1 LVDLRKRRRLGEC
14 LAHAGFLAIF
24 LLVALTFAAP
34 RLSAQPPPM
43 ISRIRIVGNQRV
55 EEDAIRIH
63 ITAQPGQPLNEAT
76 VDQDVKAIYRMGFFE
91 SVNATVDQQ
100 AGQAILTYHVK
111 ERPLITDVRTEGMNE
126 IKPTADEVVGAIK
139 LHPGVVEDPQLVQA
153 SIQALRQVYQ
163 SKGYLDANITFRT
176 VPGPNNTAIGVFHVN
191 EGPQVAISDIKFVG
205 NKAFSAR
212 KLSGLMETR
221 KHNLLSRFFNT
232 GTLDRSK
239 LQQDTDRLTAF
250 YYNHGYLQVHIGDPV
265 VTRHGNKISVTVN
278 IDEGPVFRVG
288 KVGVAGDL
296 KFPKNDLTSK
306 LTLKPKKVFSGADME
321 HDVLTLSDFYSD
333 RGYAFVNVDPRTQVD
348 PAAHR
353 VDVTYLVTPGNE
365 VLVDRIKIS
374 GNTKTS
380 DKVIRREI
388 KVQEQE
394 PYSASK
400 IQASKLRLDQLGYFQ
415 SVRLSTEP
423 SRQPDK
429 INLDV
434 NVQEGN
440 TASFQVG
447 GGYDSASSL
456 FGTFLL
462 QNTNLFGGGE
472 SASFSAEIGFLF
484 ENFSV
489 SYTEPWF
496 LDMPLAVSVQG
507 FDNTLYLF
515 SFNQSEAGFL
525 INSGYPLADLGLRK
539 LGPFSLEHVT
549 AGLGYQFES
558 VGISNLS
565 PFTTFDIQ
573 RAKGFSRVSEILPSL
588 RRFTVDN
595 PTDPRS
601 GSIESLDLEVAGL
614 GGIPFIK
621 GVVHGHW
628 FFPFIKNPTLG
639 EWVYSP
645 SVTFGYGTELQTGT
659 GGELPLFERFF
670 PGGLNGQGQ
679 VRGYEIYS
687 LGPQVTLFNQFGQPF
702 GVEQVGGSKELLFS
716 QQISF
721 PIIES
726 LGLRGQAFFDAGN
739 AFRLSDSLSFNGLQY
754 AWGVGLFWKSPFGP
768 ITVDIAKPINR
779 RPNDQSTVFDFGAGA
794 PL

>member
-1 LVDLRKRRRLGEC
+1 MDLRKRRRLGEC
-14 LAHAGFLAIF
+14 LAHAVCLAVF

-34 RLSAQPPPM
+34 RLSAQPPPV

-63 ITAQPGQPLNEAT
+63 ITAQPGQLLNEAT

-91 SVNATVDQQ
+91 SVNATVDRQG
-100 AGQAILTYHVK
+100 GQAILTYHVK
-111 ERPLITDVRTEGMNE
+111 ERPLITDVRTEGMKE

-153 SIQALRQVYQ
+153 SIQALRQSYQ

-176 VPGPNNTAIGVFHVN
+176 VPGPNNTAIGVFHVD

-239 LQQDTDRLTAF
+239 LQQDIDRLTAY

-265 VTRHGNKISVTVN
+265 VTRHGNKINVTVN
-278 IDEGPVFRVG
+278 IDEGPVFKVG

-296 KFPKNDLTSK
+296 KFPKDDLTSK

-353 VDVTYLVTPGNE
+353 VDITYLITPGNE

-462 QNTNLFGGGE
+462 QNTYLFGGGE

-496 LDMPLAVSVQG
+496 LDMPLAVSLQG

-558 VGISNLS
+558 VGITNLS

-601 GSIESLDLEVAGL
+601 GSIESLDLEIAGL
-614 GGIPFIK
+614 GGTPFIK
-621 GVVHGHW
+621 GVAHGHW

-645 SVTFGYGTELQTGT
+645 SVTFGIGTELQTGT

-739 AFRLSDSLSFNGLQY
+739 AFRLSDSLSFSGLQY

>member
-1 LVDLRKRRRLGEC
+1 LVDLRKRCRPGQRLV
-14 LAHAGFLAIF
+14 HAVFLFLA
-24 LLVALTFAAP
+24 LMLAAQ
-34 RLSAQPPPM
+34 RTAAQPQPT
-43 ISRIRIVGNQRV
+43 ISRVRIVGNQRV

-63 ITAQPGQPLNEAT
+63 LTAQPGQPLNDAV
-76 VDQDVKAIYRMGFFE
+76 VDQDVKAVYRMGFFTDVHA
-91 SVNATVDQQ
+91 SVERQGD
-100 AGQAILTYHVK
+100 QAILTYHVK
-111 ERPLITDVRTEGMNE
+111 ERPLITDVRTEGMSE

-139 LHPGVVEDPQLVQA
+139 LHSGVIEDPQLVQS
-153 SIQALRQVYQ
+153 SIQALRSVYQ
-163 SKGYLDANITFRT
+163 SKGYLDADITFRT
-176 VPGPNNTAIGVFHVN
+176 VPGANNTAVGVFHVS
-191 EGPQVAISDIKFVG
+191 EGPLVEVSAIKFVG
-205 NKAFSAR
+205 NKTFSDSR
-212 KLSGLMETR
+212 LRGLMETR
-221 KHNLLSRFFNT
+221 KHNILSRFFNT
-232 GTLDRSK
+232 GTLDRAK
-239 LQQDTDRLTAF
+239 LQDDVDRMTAF
-250 YYNHGYLQVHIGDPV
+250 YYNHGYLQVHIGDPAIS
-265 VTRHGNKISVTVN
+265 RHGNSIIVTVT
-278 IDEGPVFRVG
+278 IDEGPVFTVG
-288 KVGVAGDL
+288 KVGVGGDL
-296 KFPKNDLTSK
+296 KFPKSDLTSK
-306 LTLKPKKVFSGADME
+306 LTLKPHKVFSGADME

-348 PAAHR
+348 PVAHR
-353 VDVTYLVTPGNE
+353 VDVTYAITPGNE
-365 VLVDRIKIS
+365 VLIDRIKIS

-400 IQASKLRLDQLGYFQ
+400 IQISKQRLDSLGYFQ

-423 SRQPDK
+423 ARQPDK

-484 ENFSV
+484 ENLSV

-496 LDMPLAVSVQG
+496 LDMPLAVSLQG
-507 FDNTLYLF
+507 FDNQLYLF
-515 SFNQSEAGFL
+515 SFNQSEIGFL
-525 INSGYPLADLGLRK
+525 LNSGYPLADLGLRK
-539 LGPFSLEHVT
+539 LGPFSLEHIT

-573 RAKGFSRVSEILPSL
+573 NAKGTSKVSEFLPSI
-588 RRFTVDN
+588 RRFTVDD
-595 PTDPRS
+595 PRDPRS
-601 GSIESLDLEVAGL
+601 GSVQSLDLELAGL
-614 GGIPFIK
+614 GGTPFIK
-621 GVVHGHW
+621 GVLHGHW
-628 FFPFIKNPTLG
+628 FFPFIKNPRFG

-645 SVTFGYGTELQTGT
+645 SFTLGYGTELETGN
-659 GGELPLFERFF
+659 GGNLPLYERFF

-716 QQISF
+716 QQIGF
-721 PIIES
+721 PILDA
-726 LGLRGQAFFDAGN
+726 LGLRGNVFFDAGN
-739 AFRLSDSLSFNGLQY
+739 SFLARESITFSGLQY

-768 ITVDIAKPINR
+768 INVDIAKPINR
-779 RPNDQSTVFDFGAGA
+779 RPNDQHTVFDFGAGA

>member
-14 LAHAGFLAIF
+14 LAYAAF
-24 LLVALTFAAP
+24 LLVALTFVAP
-34 RLSAQPPPM
+34 RLGAQPPPV

-63 ITAQPGQPLNEAT
+63 LTAQPGQPLNEAT
-76 VDQDVKAIYRMGFFE
+76 VDRDVKAIYRMGFFE
-91 SVNATVDQQ
+91 SVNASVDQQ
-100 AGQAILTYHVK
+100 GGQSILTYHVK

-139 LHPGVVEDPQLVQA
+139 LHSGVVEDPQLVQA

-176 VPGPNNTAIGVFHVN
+176 VPGANNTAIGIFHVS

-232 GTLDRSK
+232 GTLDRTK

-265 VTRHGNKISVTVN
+265 VTRHRNEITVTVN
-278 IDEGPVFRVG
+278 IDEGPIFKVG
-288 KVGVAGDL
+288 KIDVAGDL
-296 KFPKNDLTSK
+296 KFPKDDLTSK

-333 RGYAFVNVDPRTQVD
+333 RGYAFVNVDPRTRVD

-353 VDVTYLVTPGNE
+353 VDIAYLITPGNE

-496 LDMPLAVSVQG
+496 LDMPLAVSIQG

-525 INSGYPLADLGLRK
+525 LNTGYPLADLGLRK

-558 VGISNLS
+558 VGITNLS

-601 GSIESLDLEVAGL
+601 GSVQSLDLEVAGL
-614 GGIPFIK
+614 GGTPFIK
-621 GVVHGHW
+621 GVAHGHW

-645 SVTFGYGTELQTGT
+645 AVTFGIGTELQTGT

-739 AFRLSDSLSFNGLQY
+739 SFRLSDSLSFNGLQY

>member
-14 LAHAGFLAIF
+14 LAHAVCLAVF

-34 RLSAQPPPM
+34 RLSAQPPPV

-63 ITAQPGQPLNEAT
+63 ITAQPGQLLNEAT

-91 SVNATVDQQ
+91 SVNATVDRQG
-100 AGQAILTYHVK
+100 GQAILTYHVK
-111 ERPLITDVRTEGMNE
+111 ERPLITDVRTEGMKE

-153 SIQALRQVYQ
+153 SIQALRQIYQ

-176 VPGPNNTAIGVFHVN
+176 VPGPNNTAIGVFHVD

-239 LQQDTDRLTAF
+239 LQQDIDRLTAY
-250 YYNHGYLQVHIGDPV
+250 YYNHGYLQVHIGDPL
-265 VTRHGNKISVTVN
+265 VTRHGNKINVTVN
-278 IDEGPVFRVG
+278 IDEGPVFKVG

-296 KFPKNDLTSK
+296 KFPKDDLTSK

-353 VDVTYLVTPGNE
+353 VDITYLITPGNE

-496 LDMPLAVSVQG
+496 LDMPLAVSLQG

-558 VGISNLS
+558 VGITNLS

-601 GSIESLDLEVAGL
+601 GSIESLDLEIAGL
-614 GGIPFIK
+614 GGTPFIK
-621 GVVHGHW
+621 GVAHGHW

-645 SVTFGYGTELQTGT
+645 SVTFGIGTELQTGT

-739 AFRLSDSLSFNGLQY
+739 AFRLSDSLSFSGLQY

>member
-14 LAHAGFLAIF
+14 LAHAGFLAVF
-24 LLVALTFAAP
+24 LLVALTFSAP
-34 RLSAQPPPM
+34 RLSAQPPPT

>member
-1 LVDLRKRRRLGEC
+1 
-14 LAHAGFLAIF
+14 
-24 LLVALTFAAP
+24 
-34 RLSAQPPPM
+34 
-43 ISRIRIVGNQRV
+43 
-55 EEDAIRIH
+55 
-63 ITAQPGQPLNEAT
+63 
-76 VDQDVKAIYRMGFFE
+76 
-91 SVNATVDQQ
+91 
-100 AGQAILTYHVK
+100 
-111 ERPLITDVRTEGMNE
+111 
-126 IKPTADEVVGAIK
+126 
-139 LHPGVVEDPQLVQA
+139 
-153 SIQALRQVYQ
+153 
-163 SKGYLDANITFRT
+163 
-176 VPGPNNTAIGVFHVN
+176 
-191 EGPQVAISDIKFVG
+191 
-205 NKAFSAR
+205 
-212 KLSGLMETR
+212 
-221 KHNLLSRFFNT
+221 
-232 GTLDRSK
+232 
-239 LQQDTDRLTAF
+239 
-250 YYNHGYLQVHIGDPV
+250 
-265 VTRHGNKISVTVN
+265 
-278 IDEGPVFRVG
+278 
-288 KVGVAGDL
+288 
-296 KFPKNDLTSK
+296 
-306 LTLKPKKVFSGADME
+306 
-321 HDVLTLSDFYSD
+321 
-333 RGYAFVNVDPRTQVD
+333 NVDPRTQVD

-400 IQASKLRLDQLGYFQ
+400 IQISKQRLDSLGYFQ

-423 SRQPDK
+423 ARQPDK

-447 GGYDSASSL
+447 RGYDSASSL

-472 SASFSAEIGFLF
+472 SAAFSAEIGFLF
-484 ENFSV
+484 QNLSV

-496 LDMPLAVSVQG
+496 LDMPLAVSLQG
-507 FDNTLYLF
+507 FDNKLYLF
-515 SFNQSEAGFL
+515 SFDQSEIGFL
-525 INSGYPLADLGLRK
+525 LNSGYPLADLGLRK
-539 LGPFSLEHVT
+539 LGPFSLEHIT

-601 GSIESLDLEVAGL
+601 GSIERLDLEIAGL
-614 GGIPFIK
+614 GGTPFIK
-621 GVVHGHW
+621 G
-628 FFPFIKNPTLG
+628 
-639 EWVYSP
+639 
-645 SVTFGYGTELQTGT
+645 GT

-716 QQISF
+716 NQIGF
-721 PIIES
+721 PILDA
-726 LGLRGQAFFDAGN
+726 LGLRGNVFFDAGN
-739 AFRLSDSLSFNGLQY
+739 SFLARESITFSGLQY
-754 AWGVGLFWKSPFGP
+754 AWGVG
-768 ITVDIAKPINR
+768 
-779 RPNDQSTVFDFGAGA
+779 
-794 PL
+794 

>member
-1 LVDLRKRRRLGEC
+1 VDLRKRRRLGEC
-14 LAHAGFLAIF
+14 LAHAVCLAIF

-34 RLSAQPPPM
+34 RLSAQPPPV
-43 ISRIRIVGNQRV
+43 ISRIRIAGNQRV

-100 AGQAILTYHVK
+100 GGQAILTYHVK
-111 ERPLITDVRTEGMNE
+111 ERPLITDVRTEGMNQ

-139 LHPGVVEDPQLVQA
+139 LHSGVVEDPQLVQA

-176 VPGPNNTAIGVFHVN
+176 VPGPNNTAIGVFHVD

-205 NKAFSAR
+205 NKTFSAR

-239 LQQDTDRLTAF
+239 LQQDIDRLTAY
-250 YYNHGYLQVHIGDPV
+250 YYNHGYLQVHIGDPI

-278 IDEGPVFRVG
+278 IDEGPVFKVG

-296 KFPKNDLTSK
+296 KFPKDDLTSK

-353 VDVTYLVTPGNE
+353 VDITYLVTPGNE

-558 VGISNLS
+558 VGITNLS

-614 GGIPFIK
+614 GGTPFIK
-621 GVVHGHW
+621 GVAHGHW

-645 SVTFGYGTELQTGT
+645 SVTFGIGTELQTGT

-716 QQISF
+716 QQVSF

-726 LGLRGQAFFDAGN
+726 LGLRGEAFFDAGN
-739 AFRLSDSLSFNGLQY
+739 AFRLSDSLSFSGLQY

>member
-1 LVDLRKRRRLGEC
+1 MDLRKRCRPGQRLV
-14 LAHAGFLAIF
+14 HAVFLFLA
-24 LLVALTFAAP
+24 LMLAAQ
-34 RLSAQPPPM
+34 RTAAQPQPT
-43 ISRIRIVGNQRV
+43 ISRVRIVGNQRV

-63 ITAQPGQPLNEAT
+63 LTAQPGQPLNDAV
-76 VDQDVKAIYRMGFFE
+76 VDQDVKAVYRMGFFTDVHA
-91 SVNATVDQQ
+91 SVERQG
-100 AGQAILTYHVK
+100 GQAILTYHVK
-111 ERPLITDVRTEGMNE
+111 ERPLITDVRTEGMSE

-139 LHPGVVEDPQLVQA
+139 LHSGVIEDPQLVQS
-153 SIQALRQVYQ
+153 SIQALRSVYQ
-163 SKGYLDANITFRT
+163 SKGYLDADITFRT
-176 VPGPNNTAIGVFHVN
+176 VPGASNTAVGVFHVS
-191 EGPQVAISDIKFVG
+191 EGPLVEVSAIKFVG
-205 NKAFSAR
+205 NKTFSDSR
-212 KLSGLMETR
+212 LRGLMETR
-221 KHNLLSRFFNT
+221 KHNILSRFFNT
-232 GTLDRSK
+232 GTLDRAK
-239 LQQDTDRLTAF
+239 LQDDVDRMTAF
-250 YYNHGYLQVHIGDPV
+250 YYNHGYLQVHIGDPAIS
-265 VTRHGNKISVTVN
+265 RHGNSIIVTVT
-278 IDEGPVFRVG
+278 IDEGSVFTVG
-288 KVGVAGDL
+288 KVGVGGDL
-296 KFPKNDLTSK
+296 KFPKSDLTSK
-306 LTLKPKKVFSGADME
+306 LTLKPHKVFSGADME

-348 PAAHR
+348 PLGHR
-353 VDVTYLVTPGNE
+353 VDVTYAITPGNE
-365 VLVDRIKIS
+365 VLIDRIKIS

-400 IQASKLRLDQLGYFQ
+400 IQISKQRLDSLGYFQ

-423 SRQPDK
+423 ARQPDK

-484 ENFSV
+484 ENLSV

-496 LDMPLAVSVQG
+496 LDMPLAVSLQG
-507 FDNTLYLF
+507 FDNQLYLF
-515 SFNQSEAGFL
+515 SFNQSEIGFL
-525 INSGYPLADLGLRK
+525 LNSGYPLADLGLRK
-539 LGPFSLEHVT
+539 LGPFSLEHIT

-573 RAKGFSRVSEILPSL
+573 NAKGTSRVSEFLPSI
-588 RRFTVDN
+588 RRFTVDD
-595 PTDPRS
+595 PRDPRS
-601 GSIESLDLEVAGL
+601 GSVQSLDLELAGL
-614 GGIPFIK
+614 GGTPFIK
-621 GVVHGHW
+621 GVLHGHW
-628 FFPFIKNPTLG
+628 FFPFIKNPRFG

-645 SVTFGYGTELQTGT
+645 SFTLGYGTALETGN
-659 GGELPLFERFF
+659 GGNLPLYERFF

-716 QQISF
+716 QQIGF
-721 PIIES
+721 PILDA
-726 LGLRGQAFFDAGN
+726 LGLRGNVFFDAGN
-739 AFRLSDSLSFNGLQY
+739 SFLARESITFSGLQY

-768 ITVDIAKPINR
+768 INVDIAKPINR
-779 RPNDQSTVFDFGAGA
+779 RPNDQHTVFDFGAGA

>member
-1 LVDLRKRRRLGEC
+1 MDLRKRCRPGERVV
-14 LAHAGFLAIF
+14 HAIF
-24 LLVALTFAAP
+24 LLLALIVAAQ
-34 RLSAQPPPM
+34 RVRAQPSPT
-43 ISRIRIVGNQRV
+43 ISRVRIVGNQRV

-63 ITAQPGQPLNEAT
+63 ISAQPGQPLNDAV
-76 VDQDVKAIYRMGFFE
+76 VDQDVKTIYRMGFFTD
-91 SVNATVDQQ
+91 VHATVDQ
-100 AGQAILTYHVK
+100 AGGQAILTYHVK
-111 ERPLITDVRTEGMNE
+111 ERPLITDVRTEGMSE

-139 LHPGVVEDPQLVQA
+139 LHSGVIEDPQLVQS

-163 SKGYLDANITFRT
+163 SKGYLDANFTFRT
-176 VPGPNNTAIGVFHVN
+176 VPGPNNTAIGVFDVI
-191 EGPQVAISDIKFVG
+191 EGPLVEVSDVKFVG
-205 NKAFSAR
+205 NRAFSAR
-212 KLSGLMETR
+212 RLRGLMETR

-232 GTLDRSK
+232 GTLDRTK
-239 LQQDTDRLTAF
+239 LQNDVDRLTAF
-250 YYNHGYLQVHIGDPV
+250 YYNHGYLQVHIGDPTI
-265 VTRHGNKISVTVN
+265 TRHDNSIIVTVT
-278 IDEGPVFRVG
+278 IDEGPVFKVG

-296 KFPKNDLTSK
+296 KFPKDELTSK
-306 LTLKPKKVFSGADME
+306 LTLKPNKVFSGADME

-348 PAAHR
+348 PTAHR
-353 VDVTYLVTPGNE
+353 VDITYAVTPGNE
-365 VLVDRIKIS
+365 VLIDRIKIS

-400 IQASKLRLDQLGYFQ
+400 IQASKQRLDSLGYFQ

-423 SRQPDK
+423 ARQPDK

-472 SASFSAEIGFLF
+472 SAAFSAEIGFLF
-484 ENFSV
+484 ENLSV

-496 LDMPLAVSVQG
+496 LDMPLAVSFQG
-507 FDNTLYLF
+507 FDNKLYLF
-515 SFNQSEAGFL
+515 SFDQSEIGFS

-539 LGPFSLEHVT
+539 LGPFSLEHIT

-573 RAKGFSRVSEILPSL
+573 SPKGYSRVSEILPSI

-595 PTDPRS
+595 PTRPAQRLGREPRP
-601 GSIESLDLEVAGL
+601 GVRRTRRHSIHQGCRAWALV
-614 GGIPFIK
+614 
-621 GVVHGHW
+621 
-628 FFPFIKNPTLG
+628 FPFHQESDARRMGLLALDHVRHRHRASNRHRRQLAAVRALLPRRAQWAG
-639 EWVYSP
+639 P
-645 SVTFGYGTELQTGT
+645 GT
-659 GGELPLFERFF
+659 
-670 PGGLNGQGQ
+670 
-679 VRGYEIYS
+679 
-687 LGPQVTLFNQFGQPF
+687 
-702 GVEQVGGSKELLFS
+702 
-716 QQISF
+716 
-721 PIIES
+721 
-726 LGLRGQAFFDAGN
+726 
-739 AFRLSDSLSFNGLQY
+739 RL
-754 AWGVGLFWKSPFGP
+754 
-768 ITVDIAKPINR
+768 
-779 RPNDQSTVFDFGAGA
+779 
-794 PL
+794 

>member
-34 RLSAQPPPM
+34 RLSAQPPPV

-100 AGQAILTYHVK
+100 GGQAILTYHVK

-139 LHPGVVEDPQLVQA
+139 LHPGVIEDPQLVQA

-176 VPGPNNTAIGVFHVN
+176 IPGPNNTAIGVFHVD
-191 EGPQVAISDIKFVG
+191 EGPQVAINEIKFVG

-232 GTLDRSK
+232 GTLDRNK

-265 VTRHGNKISVTVN
+265 VTRHGNKINVTVN
-278 IDEGPVFRVG
+278 IDEGPVFKVG

-296 KFPKNDLTSK
+296 KFPKDDLTSK

-348 PAAHR
+348 PTAHR

-400 IQASKLRLDQLGYFQ
+400 IQASKQRLDQLGYFQ

-489 SYTEPWF
+489 NYTEPWF
-496 LDMPLAVSVQG
+496 LDMPLAVSLQG

-558 VGISNLS
+558 VGITNLS

-614 GGIPFIK
+614 GGTPFIK
-621 GVVHGHW
+621 GVAHGHW

-639 EWVYSP
+639 EWIYSP
-645 SVTFGYGTELQTGT
+645 SVTFGYGQELQTGT

-702 GVEQVGGSKELLFS
+702 AVEQVGGSKELLFS

-726 LGLRGQAFFDAGN
+726 LGLRGEAFLDAGN
-739 AFRLSDSLSFNGLQY
+739 SFRLSDSLSFNGLQY

>member
-1 LVDLRKRRRLGEC
+1 MDLRKRCRPGQRLV
-14 LAHAGFLAIF
+14 HAVFLFLA
-24 LLVALTFAAP
+24 LMLAAQ
-34 RLSAQPPPM
+34 RTAAQPQPT
-43 ISRIRIVGNQRV
+43 ISRVRIVGNQRV

-63 ITAQPGQPLNEAT
+63 LTAQPGQPLNDAV
-76 VDQDVKAIYRMGFFE
+76 VDQDVKAVYRMGFFTDVHA
-91 SVNATVDQQ
+91 SVERQGD
-100 AGQAILTYHVK
+100 QAILTYHVK
-111 ERPLITDVRTEGMNE
+111 ERPLITDVRTEGMSE

-139 LHPGVVEDPQLVQA
+139 LHSGVIEDPQLVQS
-153 SIQALRQVYQ
+153 SIQALRSVYQ
-163 SKGYLDANITFRT
+163 SKGYLDADITFRT
-176 VPGPNNTAIGVFHVN
+176 VPGANNTAVGVFHVS
-191 EGPQVAISDIKFVG
+191 EGPLVEVSAIKFVG
-205 NKAFSAR
+205 NKTFSDSR
-212 KLSGLMETR
+212 LRGLMETR
-221 KHNLLSRFFNT
+221 KHNILSRFFNT
-232 GTLDRSK
+232 GTLDRAK
-239 LQQDTDRLTAF
+239 LQDDVDRMTAF
-250 YYNHGYLQVHIGDPV
+250 YYNHGYLQVHIGDPAIS
-265 VTRHGNKISVTVN
+265 RHGNSIIVTVT
-278 IDEGPVFRVG
+278 IDEGSVFTVG
-288 KVGVAGDL
+288 KVGVGGDL
-296 KFPKNDLTSK
+296 KFPKSDLTSK
-306 LTLKPKKVFSGADME
+306 LTLKPHKVFSGADME

-348 PAAHR
+348 PLAHR
-353 VDVTYLVTPGNE
+353 VDVTYAITPGNE
-365 VLVDRIKIS
+365 VLIDRIKIS

-400 IQASKLRLDQLGYFQ
+400 IQISKQRLDSLGYFQ

-423 SRQPDK
+423 ARQPDK

-484 ENFSV
+484 ENLSV

-496 LDMPLAVSVQG
+496 LDMPLAVSLQG
-507 FDNTLYLF
+507 FDNQLYLF
-515 SFNQSEAGFL
+515 SFNQSEIGFL
-525 INSGYPLADLGLRK
+525 LNSGYPLADLGLRK
-539 LGPFSLEHVT
+539 LGPFSLEHIT

-573 RAKGFSRVSEILPSL
+573 NAKGTSRVSEFLPSI
-588 RRFTVDN
+588 RRFTVDD
-595 PTDPRS
+595 PRDPRS
-601 GSIESLDLEVAGL
+601 GSVESLDLELAGL
-614 GGIPFIK
+614 GGTPFIK
-621 GVVHGHW
+621 GVLHGHW
-628 FFPFIKNPTLG
+628 FFPFIKNPRFG

-645 SVTFGYGTELQTGT
+645 SFTLGYGTALETGN
-659 GGELPLFERFF
+659 GGNLPLYERFF

-716 QQISF
+716 QQIGF
-721 PIIES
+721 PILDA
-726 LGLRGQAFFDAGN
+726 LGLRGNVFFDAGN
-739 AFRLSDSLSFNGLQY
+739 SFLARESITFSGLQY

-768 ITVDIAKPINR
+768 INVDIAKPINR
-779 RPNDQSTVFDFGAGA
+779 RPNDQHTVFDFGAGA

>member
-1 LVDLRKRRRLGEC
+1 VDLRKRCRPGERLV
-14 LAHAGFLAIF
+14 HAVFLFLA
-24 LLVALTFAAP
+24 LMLAAQ
-34 RLSAQPPPM
+34 RTSAQPQPI
-43 ISRIRIVGNQRV
+43 ISRVRIVGNQRV

-63 ITAQPGQPLNEAT
+63 LTAQPGQPLNDAV
-76 VDQDVKAIYRMGFFE
+76 VDQDVKAIYRMGFFTDVHA
-91 SVNATVDQQ
+91 SVEQQ
-100 AGQAILTYHVK
+100 GGQVILTYHVK
-111 ERPLITDVRTEGMNE
+111 ERPLITDVRTEGMSE

-139 LHPGVVEDPQLVQA
+139 LHSGVIEDPQLVQS
-153 SIQALRQVYQ
+153 SIQALRSVYQ
-163 SKGYLDANITFRT
+163 SKGYLDADITFRT
-176 VPGPNNTAIGVFHVN
+176 VPGPSNTAVGVFHVS
-191 EGPQVAISDIKFVG
+191 EGPLVEVSAVKFVG
-205 NKAFSAR
+205 NKAFSDSR
-212 KLSGLMETR
+212 LRGLMETR
-221 KHNLLSRFFNT
+221 KHNILSRFFNS
-232 GTLDRSK
+232 GTLDRAK
-239 LQQDTDRLTAF
+239 LQDDVDRMTAF
-250 YYNHGYLQVHIGDPV
+250 YYNHGYLQVHIGDPAIS
-265 VTRHGNKISVTVN
+265 RHGNSIIVTVT
-278 IDEGPVFRVG
+278 IDEGSVFTVG
-288 KVGVAGDL
+288 KVGVGGDL
-296 KFPKNDLTSK
+296 KFPRSDLTSK
-306 LTLKPKKVFSGADME
+306 LTLKPHKVFSGADME

-348 PAAHR
+348 PLAHR
-353 VDVTYLVTPGNE
+353 VDVTYAVTPGNE
-365 VLVDRIKIS
+365 VLIDRIKIS

-400 IQASKLRLDQLGYFQ
+400 IQVSKQRLDSLGYFQ

-423 SRQPDK
+423 ARQPDK

-484 ENFSV
+484 ENLSV

-496 LDMPLAVSVQG
+496 LDMPLAVSLQG
-507 FDNTLYLF
+507 FDNQLYLF
-515 SFNQSEAGFL
+515 SFNQSEIGFL
-525 INSGYPLADLGLRK
+525 LNSGYPLADLGLRK
-539 LGPFSLEHVT
+539 LGPFSLEHIT

-573 RAKGFSRVSEILPSL
+573 NAKGTSRVSEFLPSI
-588 RRFTVDN
+588 RRFTVDD
-595 PTDPRS
+595 PRDPRS
-601 GSIESLDLEVAGL
+601 GSIQSLDLEFAGL
-614 GGIPFIK
+614 GGTPFIK
-621 GVVHGHW
+621 GVLHGHW
-628 FFPFIKNPTLG
+628 FFPFIKNPRFG

-645 SVTFGYGTELQTGT
+645 SFTLGYGTELETGN
-659 GGELPLFERFF
+659 GGNLPLYERFF

-716 QQISF
+716 QQIGF
-721 PIIES
+721 PILDA
-726 LGLRGQAFFDAGN
+726 LGLRGNVFFDAGN
-739 AFRLSDSLSFNGLQY
+739 SFLASQSITFSGLQY

-768 ITVDIAKPINR
+768 INVDIAKPINR
-779 RPNDQSTVFDFGAGA
+779 RPNDQHTVFDFGAGA

>member
-1 LVDLRKRRRLGEC
+1 MDLRKRCRPGQRLV
-14 LAHAGFLAIF
+14 HAVFLFLA
-24 LLVALTFAAP
+24 LMLAAQ
-34 RLSAQPPPM
+34 RTAAQPQPT
-43 ISRIRIVGNQRV
+43 ISRVRIVGNQRV

-63 ITAQPGQPLNEAT
+63 LTAQPGQPLNDAV
-76 VDQDVKAIYRMGFFE
+76 VDQDVKAIYRMGFFTDVHA
-91 SVNATVDQQ
+91 SVERQG
-100 AGQAILTYHVK
+100 GQAILTYHVK
-111 ERPLITDVRTEGMNE
+111 ERPLITDVRTEGMSE

-139 LHPGVVEDPQLVQA
+139 LHSGVIEDPQLVQS
-153 SIQALRQVYQ
+153 SIQALRSVYQ
-163 SKGYLDANITFRT
+163 SKGYLDADITFRT
-176 VPGPNNTAIGVFHVN
+176 VPGANNTAVGVFHVS
-191 EGPQVAISDIKFVG
+191 EGPLVEVSAIKFVG
-205 NKAFSAR
+205 NKTFSDSR
-212 KLSGLMETR
+212 LRGLMETR
-221 KHNLLSRFFNT
+221 KHNILSRFFNT
-232 GTLDRSK
+232 GTLDRAK
-239 LQQDTDRLTAF
+239 LQDDVDRLTAF
-250 YYNHGYLQVHIGDPV
+250 YYNHGYLQVHIGDPAIS
-265 VTRHGNKISVTVN
+265 RHGNSIIVTVT
-278 IDEGPVFRVG
+278 IDEGSVFTVG
-288 KVGVAGDL
+288 KVGVGGDL
-296 KFPKNDLTSK
+296 KFPKSDLTSK
-306 LTLKPKKVFSGADME
+306 LTLKPHKVFSGADME

-348 PAAHR
+348 PLAHR
-353 VDVTYLVTPGNE
+353 VDVTYAITPGNE
-365 VLVDRIKIS
+365 VLIDRIKIS

-400 IQASKLRLDQLGYFQ
+400 IQISKQRLDSLGYFQ

-423 SRQPDK
+423 ARQPDK

-472 SASFSAEIGFLF
+472 SAAFSAEIGFLF
-484 ENFSV
+484 ENLSV

-496 LDMPLAVSVQG
+496 LDMPLAVSLQG
-507 FDNTLYLF
+507 FDNQLYLF
-515 SFNQSEAGFL
+515 SFNQSEIGFL
-525 INSGYPLADLGLRK
+525 LNSGYPLADLGLRK
-539 LGPFSLEHVT
+539 LGPFSLEHIT

-573 RAKGFSRVSEILPSL
+573 NAKGTNLVSEFLPSI
-588 RRFTVDN
+588 RRFTVDD
-595 PTDPRS
+595 PRDPRS
-601 GSIESLDLEVAGL
+601 GSVESLDLELAGL
-614 GGIPFIK
+614 GGTPFIK
-621 GVVHGHW
+621 GVLHGHW
-628 FFPFIKNPTLG
+628 FFPFIKNPRFG

-645 SVTFGYGTELQTGT
+645 SFTLGYGTALETGN
-659 GGELPLFERFF
+659 GGNLPLYQRFF

-716 QQISF
+716 QQIGF
-721 PIIES
+721 PILDA
-726 LGLRGQAFFDAGN
+726 LGLRGNVFFDAGN
-739 AFRLSDSLSFNGLQY
+739 SFLARDSITFSGLQY

-768 ITVDIAKPINR
+768 INVDIAKPINR
-779 RPNDQSTVFDFGAGA
+779 RPNDQHTVFDFGAGA

>member
-1 LVDLRKRRRLGEC
+1 MDLGKQCRPGEC
-14 LAHAGFLAIF
+14 LVHAIF
-24 LLVALTFAAP
+24 LLVALMLAAQ
-34 RLSAQPPPM
+34 RSDAQPPPI

-63 ITAQPGQPLNEAT
+63 ISEQPGQPLNEAV
-76 VDQDVKAIYRMGFFE
+76 VDQDVKAIYRMGFFTDVHA
-91 SVNATVDQQ
+91 SVDQQ
-100 AGQAILTYHVK
+100 GSQAILTYHVK
-111 ERPLITDVRTEGMNE
+111 ERPLITDVHTEGMNE

-139 LHPGVVEDPQLVQA
+139 LHSGVIEDPQLVQS
-153 SIQALRQVYQ
+153 SIQALRSVYQ
-163 SKGYLDANITFRT
+163 GKGYLDADVTFRT
-176 VPGPNNTAIGVFHVN
+176 VPGPNNTAVGVFHVS
-191 EGPQVAISDIKFVG
+191 EGPLVQVSSVRFVG
-205 NKAFSAR
+205 NKAFSSSR
-212 KLSGLMETR
+212 LSGLMETR

-239 LQQDTDRLTAF
+239 LQDDVDRMTAF
-250 YYNHGYLQVHIGDPV
+250 YYNHGYLQVHIGDPA
-265 VTRHGNKISVTVN
+265 VTRHGNSIIVTVT
-278 IDEGPVFRVG
+278 IDEGPIFTVG
-288 KVGVAGDL
+288 KIGVTGDL
-296 KFPKNDLTSK
+296 KFPKDELTSK

-353 VDVTYLVTPGNE
+353 VDVSYAITPGNE
-365 VLVDRIKIS
+365 VLIDRIKIS

-380 DKVIRREI
+380 DKVIRRALR
-388 KVQEQE
+388 VQEQE

-400 IQASKLRLDQLGYFQ
+400 IQDSKLRLDQLGFFQ

-423 SRQPDK
+423 ARQPDK

-447 GGYDSASSL
+447 GGYDTASSL

-472 SASFSAEIGFLF
+472 SAAFSAEIGFLF
-484 ENFSV
+484 ENLSV
-489 SYTEPWF
+489 TYTEPWF
-496 LDMPLAVSVQG
+496 LDMPLAVSLQG
-507 FDNTLYLF
+507 FDNQLYLF
-515 SFNQSEAGFL
+515 SFNQDEIGFQL
-525 INSGYPLADLGLRK
+525 NSGYPLADLGLHK
-539 LGPFSLEHVT
+539 LGPLSLEHIT

-558 VGISNLS
+558 VGITNLS

-573 RAKGFSRVSEILPSL
+573 NAKGFSKVSEIMPSI

-601 GSIESLDLEVAGL
+601 GSIESLNMEIAGL
-614 GGIPFIK
+614 GGTPFIK
-621 GVVHGHW
+621 GVAHAHW
-628 FFPFIKNPTLG
+628 FFPIIKNPTLG

-645 SVTFGYGTELQTGT
+645 SITYGIGTELQTGN
-659 GGELPLFERFF
+659 GGELPLYERFF

-687 LGPQVTLFNQFGQPF
+687 LGPQEVLFNQFGQPF

-716 QQISF
+716 QQIGY
-721 PIIES
+721 PIIEA
-726 LGLRGQAFFDAGN
+726 LGMRGNVFFDAGN
-739 AFRLSDSLSFNGLQY
+739 AFRMRDSITFSGLQY
-754 AWGVGLFWKSPFGP
+754 AYGIGLFWKSPFGP
-768 ITVDIAKPINR
+768 INVDVARPINP
-779 RPNDQSTVFDFGAGA
+779 RPNDQSIQFDFGAGA

>member
-1 LVDLRKRRRLGEC
+1 M
-14 LAHAGFLAIF
+14 LAAQRIG
-24 LLVALTFAAP
+24 
-34 RLSAQPPPM
+34 AQPPPT
-43 ISRIRIVGNQRV
+43 IARVRIVGNQRV

-63 ITAQPGQPLNEAT
+63 ITTQPGQPLNDAT
-76 VDQDVKAIYRMGFFE
+76 VDQDVKAIYRMGFFTDVHA
-91 SVNATVDQQ
+91 SVDQQ
-100 AGQAILTYHVK
+100 GGQAVLTYHVK
-111 ERPLITDVRTEGMNE
+111 ERPLITDVRTEGMSE

-139 LHPGVVEDPQLVQA
+139 LHSGVIEDPQLVQS

-163 SKGYLDANITFRT
+163 GKGYLDADITFRT
-176 VPGPNNTAIGVFHVN
+176 VPGPNNTAVGVFHVG
-191 EGPQVAISDIKFVG
+191 EGPLIEISAIKFVG
-205 NKAFSAR
+205 NKVFSAR
-212 KLSGLMETR
+212 RLSGMMETR
-221 KHNLLSRFFNT
+221 KHTLLSRFFNS
-232 GTLDRSK
+232 GTLDRAK
-239 LQQDTDRLTAF
+239 LQEDVDRLTAF
-250 YYNHGYLQVHIGDPV
+250 YYNHGYLQVHIGDPAV
-265 VTRHGNKISVTVN
+265 ARHGNSIIVTVT
-278 IDEGPVFRVG
+278 IDEGPIFSVG
-288 KVGVAGDL
+288 KIGVAGDL
-296 KFPKNDLTSK
+296 KFPRHDLTSM
-306 LTLKPKKVFSGADME
+306 LTLKPDKIFSGGDME

-333 RGYAFVNVDPRTQVD
+333 RGYAFVNVDPRTRVD

-353 VDVTYLVTPGNE
+353 VDVTYAITPGNE
-365 VLVDRIKIS
+365 VLIDRIKIS

-388 KVQEQE
+388 RLQEQE

-400 IQASKLRLDQLGYFQ
+400 IQVSKQRLDSLGYFQ

-423 SRQPDK
+423 ARQPDK

-447 GGYDSASSL
+447 GGYDSSSSL

-472 SASFSAEIGFLF
+472 SAAFSAEIGFLF
-484 ENFSV
+484 ENLSV

-496 LDMPLAVSVQG
+496 LDMPLAVSMQG
-507 FDNTLYLF
+507 FDNKLFLF
-515 SFNQSEAGFL
+515 SFDQSEVGFL
-525 INSGYPLADLGLRK
+525 LNSGYPLADLGLRK
-539 LGPFSLEHVT
+539 LGPFSLEHIT

-573 RAKGFSRVSEILPSL
+573 NAKGYSRVSEFLPSL
-588 RRFTVDN
+588 RRFTVDDAR
-595 PTDPRS
+595 DPRS
-601 GSIESLDLEVAGL
+601 GSVESLDLEIAGL
-614 GGIPFIK
+614 GGTPFIK
-621 GVVHGHW
+621 GVAHGHW

-659 GGELPLFERFF
+659 GGNLPLYERFF

-716 QQISF
+716 QQIGF
-721 PIIES
+721 PILES
-726 LGLRGQAFFDAGN
+726 LGVRGNVFFDAGN
-739 AFRLSDSLSFNGLQY
+739 SFRMRDSITFNGLQY

-768 ITVDIAKPINR
+768 INIDIAKPINR
-779 RPNDQSTVFDFGAGA
+779 RPNDQHTVFDFGAGA